1 MSAPCVLI
9 ASCCDIKPDFLV
21 KEILKLDDLGNR
33 TFILEKICAYDWN
46 IETKY
51 YNASV
56 QLCTTEERTIG
67 NASFAERVEAF
78 LVCFDPHQKNSF
90 DSVKSWLPYLSQ
102 LEPEIKMLVCDQ
114 CTENH
119 EVKRLTVQEW
129 CIDNGFELVELTPE
143 EDSDEDDDFPETTGI
158 KRIIQALHAH
168 TWSNLT
174 MKENPSVC
182 SPYVRQLM
190 QDEFKAKKAQE
201 NQKSLDCALNPV
213 VNKAVCDSDKGNQ
226 LKVDSYSIDCEI
238 SSGGNPESQSESEE
252 AISLSRDDQASSLD
266 RDSAQDCCK
275 SDKKNISKE
284 KKNEVNLDLLHAS
297 EDLQLFEA
305 LGTEDPGGE
314 SFEKLFERF
323 GLMNEKAQSLPYQ
336 ERKKYAEK
344 VAIAFWRA
352 MGGDEDEVE
361 GLSDTDDLDP

>member
-9 ASCCDIKPDFLV
+9 ASCCNLKPDFLV
-21 KEILKLDDLGNR
+21 KEILKLDDLGNG
-33 TFILEKICAYDWN
+33 TCILEKICAYDWN

-51 YNASV
+51 YTASV

-67 NASFAERVEAF
+67 NESFAESVEAF
-78 LVCFDPHQKNSF
+78 LVCFDSHQKNSF
-90 DSVKSWLPYLSQ
+90 DSVKSWLPYLNQ
-102 LEPEIKMLVCDQ
+102 LEPEIKMLVCHQ

-129 CIDNGFELVELTPE
+129 CIDNDFELVELAPE
-143 EDSDEDDDFPETTGI
+143 EDSDENDDFPETTGI

-201 NQKSLDCALNPV
+201 NQKSLDCAPNH
-213 VNKAVCDSDKGNQ
+213 VNKTACDSDEENQ
-226 LKVDSYSIDCEI
+226 LRVDSSCVDCAH
-238 SSGGNPESQSESEE
+238 SSKSNPENQPEFEE
-252 AISLSRDDQASSLD
+252 AISL
-266 RDSAQDCCK
+266 AQDVSK
-275 SDKKNISKE
+275 IDKE
-284 KKNEVNLDLLHAS
+284 KKPKEKTKEESLDLLHAC

-305 LGTEDPGGE
+305 LGTDDPGGE

-323 GLMNEKAQSLPYQ
+323 GLMKEKAQSLPHQ

-344 VAIAFWRA
+344 VAVAFWRA

-361 GLSDTDDLDP
+361 GLSETDDLDTECIPQNIP